1 MSLAGSIDRAAVRTK
16 NFSQHYIV
24 GGSVLA
30 NTPRTP
36 VAGDRD
42 RRWIADEYF
51 DLIVWYEVDQTIH
64 GFQLCYDKPGRKRA
78 LTWTRPGGF
87 RHSGGGSPRS
97 PDVDAIDS
105 GESRP
110 TANRSPILIPD
121 GTFPAPDVRREFLTR
136 STQLPPEIRELVLAR
151 IAEYEGLQEGP

>member
-1 MSLAGSIDRAAVRTK
+1 
-16 NFSQHYIV
+16 
-24 GGSVLA
+24 VLA

-64 GFQLCYDKPGRKRA
+64 GFQLCYDKPGRERA

-87 RHSGGGSPRS
+87 RHS
-97 PDVDAIDS
+97 AIDS

-121 GTFPAPDVRREFLTR
+121 GMFPAPDVRREFLIR
-136 STQLPPEIRELVLAR
+136 STRLPPEICELVLAR
-151 IAEYEGLQEGP
+151 IAEYEGLQEGS

>member
-51 DLIVWYEVDQTIH
+51 DLIVWYEDDQTIH
-64 GFQLCYDKPGRKRA
+64 GFQLCYDKPGRERA
-78 LTWTRPGGF
+78 LTWTRAGGF
-87 RHSGGGSPRS
+87 QHT
-97 PDVDAIDS
+97 AIDS

-110 TANRSPILIPD
+110 TANRTPILIPD
-121 GTFPAPDVRREFLTR
+121 GAFPARDVRREFLARGT
-136 STQLPPEIRELVLAR
+136 SLPPELRELVLAR
-151 IAEYEGLQEGP
+151 IAEYEGPTATT